1 MENLRKLY
9 SEEANYIRKWILIA
23 ILIGVVSG
31 IGAIIFYDAIE
42 LCNKIFLEYIAGYIA
57 PTPAGEGN
65 VMPSFLRSPIF
76 IPLATTL
83 GGLLSG
89 IIVYSLAPEAEG
101 HGTDAAIDAFHNKR
115 GEIRSRVP
123 IVKLVAS
130 AITIGSG
137 GSAGREGPVAQIGAG
152 FGSFLSKLLRLEP
165 HDRRIAVAVGIGS
178 GIGSIFKAPF
188 GGGLLATEIL
198 YTNDFEV
205 EVLFPAF
212 VASVVGY
219 TIFGYVKGWTP
230 IFSSTNITTSQDL
243 MSILLYAVLGV
254 TCGLVGIVYVKSF
267 YGIRSLFEHLSVPN
281 FIKPAIGGFIVGII
295 GIFFPQILGMGYGWL
310 QMLMN
315 ENLIF
320 IPVLMLPILVGLKIL
335 ATSLSIGS
343 GGSGG
348 VFAPALVIGGF
359 LGATMWFTFKA
370 IFPSIQVSLAS
381 FVIVGMMA
389 FFGGV
394 GKVPVAVML
403 MVSEMTGTYA
413 LLAPSMVATSIA
425 YVTTGRN
432 TIYKSQV
439 RSKADSPAHRSE
451 YLVPILKKLKVK
463 DYMSKNVVTVEVN
476 SLLSEA
482 IEKMTSNKVG
492 GLPVVDEARNLVG
505 MITRSDILRIPLEQ
519 RSKKTVGSAMSR
531 SLVVTYPEED
541 LETVFIKMLRNQIGR
556 LPVVEPENSKKLVG
570 IIARED
576 IMRAYKT
583 ELVTFEQQE
592 L

>member
-389 FFGGV
+389 F
-394 GKVPVAVML
+394 
-403 MVSEMTGTYA
+403 
-413 LLAPSMVATSIA
+413 
-425 YVTTGRN
+425 
-432 TIYKSQV
+432 
-439 RSKADSPAHRSE
+439 
-451 YLVPILKKLKVK
+451 
-463 DYMSKNVVTVEVN
+463 
-476 SLLSEA
+476 
-482 IEKMTSNKVG
+482 
-492 GLPVVDEARNLVG
+492 
-505 MITRSDILRIPLEQ
+505 LE
-519 RSKKTVGSAMSR
+519 
-531 SLVVTYPEED
+531 
-541 LETVFIKMLRNQIGR
+541 
-556 LPVVEPENSKKLVG
+556 
-570 IIARED
+570 
-576 IMRAYKT
+576 
-583 ELVTFEQQE
+583 ELVKYQ
-592 L
+592 

>member
-1 MENLRKLY
+1 MKSLRKFYL
-9 SEEANYIRKWILIA
+9 EETNYIKKWISIA

-65 VMPSFLRSPIF
+65 MMPSFLRSPIF
-76 IPLATTL
+76 IPLATAL

-89 IIVYSLAPEAEG
+89 IIIYSLAPEAEG
-101 HGTDAAIDAFHNKR
+101 HGTDAAIDAFHNK
-115 GEIRSRVP
+115 GGNIRPRVP

-152 FGSFLSKLLRLEP
+152 FGSFIGKLLRLEP

-205 EVLFPAF
+205 EALFPAF
-212 VASVVGY
+212 IASVIGY
-219 TIFGYVKGWTP
+219 VIFCYVKGWAP
-230 IFSSTNITTSQDL
+230 IFSSANITTPRDL
-243 MSILLYAVLGV
+243 MSVLLYAILGIV
-254 TCGLVGIVYVKSF
+254 CGLVGIIYIKSF
-267 YGIRSLFEHLSVPN
+267 YGIKNFFEHLSIPN
-281 FIKPAIGGFIVGII
+281 FLKPAIGGFIVGII
-295 GIFFPQILGMGYGWL
+295 GMFFPQILGMGYGWI
-310 QMLMN
+310 QMIMN
-315 ENLIF
+315 ENFVF
-320 IPVLMLPILVGLKIL
+320 IPILILPVLVGVKIL

-359 LGATMWFTFKA
+359 LGATMWFIFKA
-370 IFPSIQVSLAS
+370 IFPSIQISLAS

-413 LLAPSMVATSIA
+413 LLVPSMVATSIA
-425 YVTTGRN
+425 YVITGKN
-432 TIYKSQV
+432 TIYRSQV
-439 RSKADSPAHRSE
+439 RSKADSPAHRNE

-463 DYMSKNVVTVEVN
+463 DYMRKNVVTIKAN

-482 IEKMTSNKVG
+482 MEKMISNNVG
-492 GLPVVDEARNLVG
+492 GLPVVDKTGNLVG
-505 MITRSDILRIPLEQ
+505 MITRSDILQIPLEQ
-519 RSKKTVGSAMSR
+519 RTKKTVESVMSK
-531 SLVVTYPEED
+531 SLIVTHPEED
-541 LETVFIKMLRNQIGR
+541 LETVFMKMLRNQVGR
-556 LPVVEPENSKKLVG
+556 LPVVELEDQRKLVG
-570 IIARED
+570 IITRGD
-576 IMRAYKT
+576 IMQAYI
-583 ELVTFEQQE
+583 ELKNLDEFE
-592 L
+592 